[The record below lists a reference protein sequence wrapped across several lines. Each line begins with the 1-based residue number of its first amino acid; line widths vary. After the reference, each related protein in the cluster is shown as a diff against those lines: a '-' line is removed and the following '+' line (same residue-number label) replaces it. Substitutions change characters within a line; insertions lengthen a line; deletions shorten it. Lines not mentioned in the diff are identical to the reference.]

1 MLKIYCPR
9 CGGTVSVTENQRLA
23 LCDRCGDAV
32 PVPRGYTQLESSFN
46 YAMEARLRR
55 DFAAAVTAYGK
66 IIQAHPDSAAA
77 YWGRALSRYE
87 VEHQPIDEVDW
98 RLVCHQAQLSDF
110 ADDEDVRQ
118 ALRLADGQEAEAYR
132 EETRLIADLQKRVSA
147 HAAVTEPYDV
157 VVAVDENEPAA
168 MNQAKAVCAAVTAAG
183 LRCLCPALEL
193 TQLPRQD
200 WEPVLHHA
208 VSTAGSMVYVAVGKQ
223 AFPPSARFDAE
234 RYLSRKAASQRA
246 AAAAIPQMVIV
257 YSGLDEYE
265 DIPDSLFDGADLRLP
280 MDGTDFLD
288 ELCSVLTGHSRRYGD
303 ALHVENAGH
312 ENYAYTNLIRQARLA
327 LDGGDF
333 AQAEEAFNQILSFN
347 AGESQ
352 AYWGLVLAKYGCKNE
367 EALIQKGALLKEESN
382 YRSAVA
388 FANEREAQT
397 YQNVAQAA
405 EEMYRVHQKQAAE
418 QERLR
423 REQETLRAQKEQEV
437 QEDLQRHTQK
447 RAKARK
453 RRAVIILLIVVVL
466 AVGSYLGYRM
476 FQTYSALDEK
486 YQQAMNEYNG
496 GDYAGAMG
504 LFQELGDFKDSAEMV
519 EISRATYLTKRF
531 YDAQFAG
538 ESLDTRADAVEIMR
552 DLLEDEGMTETQ
564 EYLDAWLQE
573 GEEYLAQG
581 EYKKAYQALSGFSSA
596 YQAYID
602 IWRICQSQGLVS
614 ISDTGAILAVT
625 ASNGALQ
632 SSNCGHLG
640 IEEGGSYTSVC
651 VSNSGESAAL
661 VRSDGTAYL
670 VGAVAQKAD
679 VSQWTDLRCIQTTD
693 STVAALK
700 KDGTLLSSKQGT
712 LTTGVLQFDLNSG
725 IVAAVRTDGTVYTSV
740 EEANA
745 LMQEI
750 TDAAYIAVDY
760 DTVMGNRLNTIPRYR
775 FLVVD
780 RENNM
785 KVFAYT
791 GDGEWSE
798 VKTDLPT
805 GGIVAAITD
814 AGCIGVLRTNGDVY
828 STGWDITNKVA
839 FSDAYLVDFSEVL
852 DLRIRDDGGGYGLNG
867 MEEAQ
872 IAVRGFNN
880 KLEDVGLYE

>member
-9 CGGTVSVTENQRLA
+9 CGGTVSVTENQRLG
-23 LCDRCGDAV
+23 LCDRCGEAV
-32 PVPRGYTQLESSFN
+32 PVPRGYTQLESSLN

-55 DFAAAVTAYGK
+55 DFPAAQDAYDE
-66 IIQAHPDSAAA
+66 IIKGRSDCAAA

-87 VEHQPIDEVDW
+87 VEYQPIDEVDW

-110 ADDEDVRQ
+110 SADEDVRQ
-118 ALRLADGQEAEAYR
+118 ALHLADGQEAEAYQ
-132 EETRLIADLQKRVSA
+132 EEARLIAALQKQVSA

-157 VVAVDENEPAA
+157 VVTADERNPVA
-168 MNQAKAVCAAVTAAG
+168 MERAKAVCAAATAAG

-193 TQLPRQD
+193 TQVPRQD
-200 WEPVLHHA
+200 WEPILHHA
-208 VSTAGSMVYVAVGKQ
+208 VNTAGAMVYVAVGTDS
-223 AFPPSARFDAE
+223 FPVNTRFDGE

-246 AAAAIPQMVIV
+246 AAAAIPQLVIV

-265 DIPDSLFDGADLRLP
+265 DIPDSLFDGADLRLA
-280 MDGTDFLD
+280 MDGADFLD
-288 ELCSVLTGHSRRYGD
+288 ELCGVLTRHSRSYGA

-333 AQAEEAFNQILSFN
+333 EQAEDAYNQILSFN

-352 AYWGLVLAKYGCKNE
+352 AYWGLVLAKHGCKNE
-367 EALIQKGALLKEESN
+367 EALIQKGALIREEGN

-405 EEMYRVHQKQAAE
+405 EEMYRVHEKQVAE
-418 QERLR
+418 QEHLR
-423 REQETLRAQKEQEV
+423 REQEKLRARKEQEV
-437 QEDLQRHTQK
+437 QEDLQQQNQK
-447 RAKARK
+447 RAKARS
-453 RRAVIILLIVVVL
+453 RRTAIILLIIVVL

-476 FQTYSALDEK
+476 LQTDNATEEK
-486 YQQAMNEYNG
+486 YQMAMNEYNG
-496 GDYAGAMG
+496 GDFAGAMG
-504 LFQELGDFKDSAEMV
+504 LFQELGDYKDSAEMV
-519 EISRATYLTKRF
+519 GISRAAYQQKRF

-538 ESLDTRADAVEIMR
+538 ESLDTRAGAVETMR
-552 DLLEDEGMTETQ
+552 DLLEDENMTEAQ
-564 EYLDAWLQE
+564 EYLDVWLQE

-581 EYKKAYQALSGFSSA
+581 EYKKAYQALSGFGSG
-596 YQAYID
+596 QAYTD

-614 ISDTGAILAVT
+614 ISDTGVILAVT

-632 SSNCGHLG
+632 SFQSEHLG

-651 VSNSGESAAL
+651 VSDSGESAAL

-693 STVAALK
+693 STVVALK
-700 KDGTLLSSKQGT
+700 KDGTLLCSKRGT
-712 LTTGVLQFDLNSG
+712 LTTGVKQFDLNSG
-725 IVAAVRTDGTVYTSV
+725 IVAAVRADGTVYTSV

-760 DTVMGNRLNTIPRYR
+760 DKVMDNRLNTIPRYR

-780 RENNM
+780 RENSM
-785 KVFAYT
+785 KVMAYT
-791 GDGEWSE
+791 GDGEWGE
-798 VKTDLPT
+798 VETDLPT
-805 GGIVAAITD
+805 GSIVAAITD
-814 AGCIGVLRTNGDVY
+814 AGCLGVLRTNGDVY

-852 DLRIRDDGGGYGLNG
+852 DLRIRDDGDGYGLNG

-872 IAVRGFNN
+872 IAVRKYVN
-880 KLEDVGLYE
+880 KMEDVGLYE